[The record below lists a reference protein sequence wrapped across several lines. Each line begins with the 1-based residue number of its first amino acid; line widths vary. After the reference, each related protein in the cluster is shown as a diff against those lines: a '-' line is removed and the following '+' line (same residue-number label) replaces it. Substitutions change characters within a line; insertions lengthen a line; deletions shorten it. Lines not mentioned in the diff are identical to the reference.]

1 MDPGNLT
8 TKLKIEKEGEKYYTT
23 QIKTYSN
30 FIKIWYDKKLK
41 IFVWV
46 QITMKFELK
55 WEFEFWIWKQRGKK

>member
-30 FIKIWYDKKLK
+30 FIKIWYDKAENFCLSTNYHE
-41 IFVWV
+41 V
-46 QITMKFELK
+46 
-55 WEFEFWIWKQRGKK
+55 